1 MMKREE
7 KILIHTETPLSAEA
21 VELASNQ
28 LQLRSDFATDG
39 WEVATGDLVS
49 HE

>member
-7 KILIHTETPLSAEA
+7 KILIVTDNPLSAEA

-39 WEVATGDLVS
+39 WEIATGNIVI